1 VFAGASPRR
10 KRWESRTGEV
20 AEGPNRFKDG
30 FFMSRV
36 RIIAASS
43 ALVGAVVGLGATGN
57 ASTVPDST
65 MPASTVPDSS
75 AAPDAAPS
83 IGSLRFIGE
92 QVISNL
98 TMVDGTLVGGLSG
111 ITFNLETGSYVIIS
125 DDRSDNNPARFYD
138 ASLTFDETTFESVEI
153 AAAHTF
159 LQADGTPYPNE
170 EQGGDVPDPEA
181 IRIDPND
188 GSLWWTSE
196 GSQLLGLAPVLTHA
210 DATGQA
216 LDTFT
221 LPEAFSAA
229 PDQEAAGIRNNKA
242 TEGLTFAADGQSLF
256 AIMEGPLFQDA
267 SLPTLDAGSTSR
279 IVQFDLAGNVTAQYA
294 YPLDPLQGEPAGD
307 LADLADNGATE
318 ILAIDDTSFLVI
330 ERSGIPQAEG
340 PWKMF
345 VRIYEVDIAGAT
357 DISDVEG
364 LAASTDYV
372 ATTKTLVLN
381 FEDTD
386 LEHIDN
392 LEGMTWGPVLAGGNQ
407 TLVVVSDNN
416 FDPTSVTQ
424 FLAYEVVP
432 G

>member
-1 VFAGASPRR
+1 
-10 KRWESRTGEV
+10 
-20 AEGPNRFKDG
+20 
-30 FFMSRV
+30 MSRV

-170 EQGGDVPDPEA
+170 EQGGAVPDPEA

-188 GSLWWTSE
+188 GSVWWTSE
-196 GSQLLGLAPVLTHA
+196 GSHREWAVRRPGTA
-210 DATGQA
+210 A
-216 LDTFT
+216 L
-221 LPEAFSAA
+221 P
-229 PDQEAAGIRNNKA
+229 
-242 TEGLTFAADGQSLF
+242 
-256 AIMEGPLFQDA
+256 
-267 SLPTLDAGSTSR
+267 
-279 IVQFDLAGNVTAQYA
+279 
-294 YPLDPLQGEPAGD
+294 
-307 LADLADNGATE
+307 
-318 ILAIDDTSFLVI
+318 
-330 ERSGIPQAEG
+330 
-340 PWKMF
+340 
-345 VRIYEVDIAGAT
+345 
-357 DISDVEG
+357 
-364 LAASTDYV
+364 
-372 ATTKTLVLN
+372 
-381 FEDTD
+381 
-386 LEHIDN
+386 
-392 LEGMTWGPVLAGGNQ
+392 
-407 TLVVVSDNN
+407 
-416 FDPTSVTQ
+416 
-424 FLAYEVVP
+424 
-432 G
+432 